1 MGHSWSVPEADAV
14 AQVAATLAG
23 EVFAALPMFD
33 ILENKMKAL
42 SANLAAYRGDG
53 GANEPQAVEAHQL
66 RQRVASMRD
75 LLKLFPA
82 DSITKD
88 DALWRLLFHTLDKI
102 EGVLADWGRKGKVR
116 RALNGKSIKDGFER
130 MDRELTTRID
140 DVVRRLE
147 ATEREKAAAFR
158 KRVAEREEEGA
169 NALKELQAAAAAQQA
184 ALEGATAE
192 LRTIAAACSTVD
204 DEDV

>member
-53 GANEPQAVEAHQL
+53 GANEPQAAEAHQL
-66 RQRVASMRD
+66 RQRVASMHD
-75 LLKLFPA
+75 LIKLFPA

-88 DALWRLLFHTLDKI
+88 DKLWRLLFHTLDKI
-102 EGVLADWGRKGKVR
+102 DGVLADWDRKGKVR
-116 RALNGKSIKDGFER
+116 RALHGR
-130 MDRELTTRID
+130 
-140 DVVRRLE
+140 
-147 ATEREKAAAFR
+147 AA
-158 KRVAEREEEGA
+158 VG
-169 NALKELQAAAAAQQA
+169 LL
-184 ALEGATAE
+184 
-192 LRTIAAACSTVD
+192 
-204 DEDV
+204 